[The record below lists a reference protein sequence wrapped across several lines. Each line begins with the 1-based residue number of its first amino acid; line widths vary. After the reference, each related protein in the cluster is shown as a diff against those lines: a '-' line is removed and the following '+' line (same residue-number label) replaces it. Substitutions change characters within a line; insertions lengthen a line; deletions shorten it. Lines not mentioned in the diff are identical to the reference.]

1 MRYSIVQI
9 QTEICTSSSKNRLVM
24 EGTLKWR
31 HHENELEICI
41 MTDYNAVNGN
51 IIPGSF
57 VHVTKQGDGT
67 VSYFISCTCD
77 IYKHLKGIAYEK

>member
-1 MRYSIVQI
+1 
-9 QTEICTSSSKNRLVM
+9 M

-57 VHVTKQGDGT
+57 VHVTKHEMAQDL
-67 VSYFISCTCD
+67 ISFPVHVTFTHTS
-77 IYKHLKGIAYEK
+77 KVLHTKMK